1 MKKLLVMCFVWC
13 LWCSAPLFAQTPGF
27 LEITKAEKKQK
38 GVVVETYK
46 AGEEIPGMSV
56 EGGAAKVGD
65 KIAVGQR
72 VSVPRDHT
80 TGQKSGIIYN
90 YNQLK
95 FSFTESDFYV
105 IFPLQL

>member
-1 MKKLLVMCFVWC
+1 MIVF
-13 LWCSAPLFAQTPGF
+13 
-27 LEITKAEKKQK
+27 E
-38 GVVVETYK
+38 
-46 AGEEIPGMSV
+46 
-56 EGGAAKVGD
+56 
-65 KIAVGQR
+65 
-72 VSVPRDHT
+72 HT